1 MSILF
6 SEIYSKAIALFDD
19 PKVTVAYETNT
30 MQFQKIMYTFLQNA
44 IGQFTNPVSVGI
56 KVSKYIPPKGSM
68 QTFRA
73 NGTDKVYRLD
83 DAFEILDNSVY
94 TYIEGDTRVE
104 GKLDKENRT
113 VEFENILKEG
123 GQYAFEQY
131 YCGEF
136 TEDFSGLNSKT
147 FAGDGLIEQE
157 VKDEDVENEIKA
169 LQKRNARVILVERP
183 AKEGDTVLLDYSGF
197 VGDEQFEGGTA
208 ERQELKLGSGM
219 FIPGFEEQLIG
230 ATPGEK
236 KDVVVTFPEEYHA
249 EDLAGK
255 EAVFHCL
262 VHEIKEEQLPELDD
276 EFAKDVSEY
285 DTLEE
290 LKKANRERLEAY
302 AKAGSESQMKDAALV
317 KAVEAN
323 EVDVPRTMVEDEMDR
338 MCQELDQ
345 QLRYQGMSLQQYLQF
360 TGKDMAAFRDELR
373 PDAERQVKTRIVLM
387 GIVDAEKIEVSED
400 EVEEELKVMAAQ
412 YNMTADKVK
421 ELIGAENL
429 SFLKKDIQVKKAI
442 DFIFDNAVIK

>member
-1 MSILF
+1 M
-6 SEIYSKAIALFDD
+6 KATFISREKNDVKF
-19 PKVTVAYETNT
+19 T
-30 MQFQKIMYTFLQNA
+30 ME
-44 IGQFTNPVSVGI
+44 FT
-56 KVSKYIPPKGSM
+56 
-68 QTFRA
+68 A
-73 NGTDKVYRLD
+73 
-83 DAFEILDNSVY
+83 E
-94 TYIEGDTRVE
+94 
-104 GKLDKENRT
+104 
-113 VEFENILKEG
+113 EFENAQIKVYQQAKDQFQIDGFRKGKAPRSIIEKHYGEG
-123 GQYAFEQY
+123 VFFEDAIDELFREHY
-131 YCGEF
+131 GKALGELELEVIDSPAAEFSKIAKGEGF
-136 TEDFSGLNSKT
+136 TATITVACFPVVEVKDYKGVEIDK
-147 FAGDGLIEQE
+147 IEQE

-183 AKEGDTVLLDYSGF
+183 AQEGDTVLLDYSGF

-219 FIPGFEEQLIG
+219 FIPGFEEQLVG

-236 KDVVVTFPEEYHA
+236 RDVVVTFPEEYHA

-302 AKAGSESQMKDAALV
+302 AKAGSQSQMKDAALGKV
-317 KAVEAN
+317 VEAN
-323 EVDVPRTMVEDEMDR
+323 EVEVPRTMVEDEMDR

-387 GIVDAEKIEVSED
+387 GIVGAEKIEVSED
-400 EVEEELKVMAAQ
+400 EMEEELKLMAAQ
-412 YNMTADKVK
+412 YNMTADKIK
-421 ELIGAENL
+421 EMIGVENL
-429 SFLKKDIQVKKAI
+429 TFLKKDIQVKKAI

>member
-1 MSILF
+1 M
-6 SEIYSKAIALFDD
+6 KATFISREKNDVKF
-19 PKVTVAYETNT
+19 T
-30 MQFQKIMYTFLQNA
+30 ME
-44 IGQFTNPVSVGI
+44 FT
-56 KVSKYIPPKGSM
+56 
-68 QTFRA
+68 A
-73 NGTDKVYRLD
+73 
-83 DAFEILDNSVY
+83 E
-94 TYIEGDTRVE
+94 
-104 GKLDKENRT
+104 
-113 VEFENILKEG
+113 EFENAQIKAYQQAKDQFQIDGFRKGKAPRSIIEKHYGEG
-123 GQYAFEQY
+123 VFFEDAIDDLFREHY
-131 YCGEF
+131 GKALTELELEVIDSPAAEFSKIAKGEGF
-136 TEDFSGLNSKT
+136 TVTITVPCFPIVEVKDYKGVEIDK
-147 FAGDGLIEQE
+147 IEQE

-183 AKEGDTVLLDYSGF
+183 AQEGDTLLLDYSGF

-219 FIPGFEEQLIG
+219 FIPGFEEQLVG

-249 EDLAGK
+249 ENLAGK

-302 AKAGSESQMKDAALV
+302 AKAGSESQMKDAALG

-429 SFLKKDIQVKKAI
+429 TFLKKDIQVKKAI